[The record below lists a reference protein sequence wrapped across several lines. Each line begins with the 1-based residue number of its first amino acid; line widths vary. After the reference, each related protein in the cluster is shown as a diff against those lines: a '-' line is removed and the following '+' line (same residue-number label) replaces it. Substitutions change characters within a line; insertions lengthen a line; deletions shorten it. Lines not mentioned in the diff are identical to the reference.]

1 MGPVPG
7 VCFNVGLPE
16 FANRFEL
23 PEELPEPILITVEE
37 AQQKLREL
45 GVSFPAHLCFLF
57 TNSFLSLAFGGL
69 HLLH

>member
-7 VCFNVGLPE
+7 VRFNVGLPE
-16 FANRFEL
+16 FANRFKL
-23 PEELPEPILITVEE
+23 PAELPEPILITAEE
-37 AQQKLREL
+37 VQQKLRDL

-57 TNSFLSLAFGGL
+57 TKSFLALAFGGL